1 MNILGEWATS
11 IPFIAQGI
19 TVTLQFTIA
28 SLLCGA
34 PLAIILAAAKVSK
47 RWLPKKIANSYTTLF
62 RGTPLLVQ
70 LGLFYYGFP
79 QLTGYS
85 ISAFEA
91 GILTFALNSAAYS
104 SEIIR
109 AGIQSIDEGQWQAG
123 QVLGLSRYQIFI
135 YIILPQAL
143 RNILPA
149 LMNEMVDLLKE
160 SSLIATLGEMDIL
173 RRAQVA
179 AGQTYLYFQPLCI
192 AALCYFV
199 LVWIISCIAKHLE
212 RRWA

>member
-1 MNILGEWATS
+1 MLGEWTA
-11 IPFIAQGI
+11 PALFIIEGAK
-19 TVTLQFTIA
+19 VTLQFTVI

-34 PLAIILAAAKVSK
+34 PLAVVLAAAKVGKSK
-47 RWLPKKIANSYTTLF
+47 VLQNLANAYTTFF

-70 LGLFYYGFP
+70 LGLFYYGLP
-79 QLTGYS
+79 QVIEFTLS
-85 ISAFEA
+85 VFQA

-123 QVLGLSRYQIFI
+123 HVLGLSTFQTFV

-160 SSLIATLGEMDIL
+160 TSLIATLGEMDIL
-173 RRAQVA
+173 RRAQIV

-192 AALCYFV
+192 AALCYFI
-199 LVWIISCIAKHLE
+199 LVWTLSGCAKRLE
-212 RRWA
+212 RRWAQ

>member
-1 MNILGEWATS
+1 MLGEWTAS
-11 IPFIAQGI
+11 VPFIVQGI
-19 TVTLQFTIA
+19 KVTLQFTVA

-34 PLAIILAAAKVSK
+34 PLAIVLAAAKVSGFPFA
-47 RWLPKKIANSYTTLF
+47 RSLANAYTTIF

-70 LGLFYYGFP
+70 LGLFYYGLP
-79 QLTGYS
+79 QVTGYS
-85 ISAFEA
+85 ITAFEA
-91 GILTFALNSAAYS
+91 GILTFSLNSAAYS

-123 QVLGLSRYQIFI
+123 HVLGLSSRQTFI
-135 YIILPQAL
+135 YIILPQAM

-149 LMNEMVDLLKE
+149 IMNEMVDLLKE
-160 SSLIATLGEMDIL
+160 TSLIATLGEMDVL
-173 RRAQVA
+173 RRAQIV
-179 AGQTYLYFQPLCI
+179 AGQTYLYFEPLCV

-199 LVWIISCIAKHLE
+199 VVWTLGCGARLLE